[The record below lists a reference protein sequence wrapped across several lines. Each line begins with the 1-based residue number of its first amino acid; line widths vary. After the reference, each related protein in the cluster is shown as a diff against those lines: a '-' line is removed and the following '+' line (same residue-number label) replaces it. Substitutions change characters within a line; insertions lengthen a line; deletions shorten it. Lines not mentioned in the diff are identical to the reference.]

1 MTRQNQ
7 CKRFIV
13 VFLLFAVTGN
23 CAGMAFRQA
32 TKNDSTF
39 GIFRLT
45 PQFGIVVPHHED
57 MVYFVNDFSYGLDV
71 NFGITKYDRSWHQ
84 YINYP
89 EIGIGVFY
97 NSFGNSEIYGSA
109 VSAYGYIMSNLYRSK
124 KLNIRTKVALGLGYV
139 TRPFDKDT
147 NPYNHVFG
155 SHMNVYINFGLS
167 AKYRISP
174 RISTSFTTSFNHLS
188 NGAIQ
193 KPNHGVNTLTGGIGI
208 EYNLNKS
215 EEPITAGKVRAPLS
229 NARDL
234 VVFLSYGRSHRSVY
248 KSNYYPAITL
258 NVNHLWWISKKTAW
272 GVGLDGI
279 YYGAAPFEYSI
290 IEEQWSVEQ
299 YDFSAA
305 DKMYGCV
312 FASYNF
318 RFDHTQLFVHVG
330 AYLLYKTKPKQLIY
344 PRMGVRQQIFRDLHA
359 NFSIKASFFS
369 AEFIEFGLGY
379 RFNYKKNSL

>member
-13 VFLLFAVTGN
+13 VFLLFAISRRLRGN
-23 CAGMAFRQA
+23 GISAGYES
-32 TKNDSTF
+32 NDSTF

-84 YINYP
+84 YLNYP
-89 EIGIGVFY
+89 EIGLGVFY

-234 VVFLSYGRSHRSVY
+234 VVFLSYGRSHQKRLQIKLLSG
-248 KSNYYPAITL
+248 NYTQRQSSLVDFKKDRLGRWTGRNI
-258 NVNHLWWISKKTAW
+258 LWC
-272 GVGLDGI
+272 G
-279 YYGAAPFEYSI
+279 
-290 IEEQWSVEQ
+290 
-299 YDFSAA
+299 
-305 DKMYGCV
+305 
-312 FASYNF
+312 
-318 RFDHTQLFVHVG
+318 
-330 AYLLYKTKPKQLIY
+330 
-344 PRMGVRQQIFRDLHA
+344 
-359 NFSIKASFFS
+359 SF
-369 AEFIEFGLGY
+369 
-379 RFNYKKNSL
+379 